1 MKKNVFISFTEIDRS
16 LMARLKKV
24 IEKSSLITPVVIEE
38 KKRGALALSNL
49 VSDGILES
57 NYFVPILTSNS
68 ITSQWV
74 NQEIGFAQAN
84 IGKIE
89 IVPIV
94 EAEIINSLKGFVNN
108 QIQLKH
114 NYKSNEDKK
123 KERIN
128 YRKCISGVVDY
139 LENKILLER
148 EVEEKALK
156 KGGGPK
162 ATMTI
167 ASWGKP
173 NRHRY

>member
-1 MKKNVFISFTEIDRS
+1 
-16 LMARLKKV
+16 
-24 IEKSSLITPVVIEE
+24 
-38 KKRGALALSNL
+38 L
-49 VSDGILES
+49 VSEGILES

-84 IGKIE
+84 IGKVE
-89 IVPIV
+89 IVPVV
-94 EAEIINSLKGFVNN
+94 ETEIINSLKGFVNN

-128 YRKCISGVVDY
+128 YRKCMSGVVDY

-148 EVEEKALK
+148 EVEEKAVK
-156 KGGGPK
+156 KGGGAK
-162 ATMTI
+162 ATMTM

-173 NRHRY
+173 NKNRF